1 MKRLKILLLS
11 LLTCVLILLAG
22 YKYIYHIPGKNFLV
36 KNTRAVYVNE
46 NFNRKSIKPLEKL
59 LVKIGEESQIEDL
72 KKEKKYI
79 KNIYILYFGSIKLL
93 DEHRVGVLDPGLM
106 YPLFKS
112 RLGKYFEKSGDYYL
126 LKEKYREKY
135 SSGKKVFLKG
145 YRGHFLVSDSK
156 EDLEGVLS
164 GVGESNENILALKKR
179 GKSNI
184 FGKLLLDFSGTRGE
198 LWGLKGSVLT
208 GNYES
213 QKVYIDNN
221 LVGEGGIIE
230 LFKAQPEERKMEKY
244 IGENR
249 LYISSKDFGKAAKIF
264 AANIPKEQKVIFD
277 IWESFSGG
285 SIEDFL
291 GDIDGEIVGDI
302 ENNQWIIPLKETKRF
317 EKLFRILGK
326 NKRLNI
332 GNISLMI
339 EGKNIYQGREK
350 LSPGTGG
357 SLSKEQFF
365 QADISLDLLDRKFS
379 EKSKISI
386 KGRAESDYLNLHTEL
401 SEETLD
407 DILSKMKK

>member
-1 MKRLKILLLS
+1 MRRLKILLLS
-11 LLTCVLILLAG
+11 LVACLLILVAG

-46 NFNRKSIKPLEKL
+46 NFNRKSIKPLEEL
-59 LVKIGEESQIEDL
+59 LLKIGEESHIEDL

-79 KNIYILYFGSIKLL
+79 KNIYILYFGSIQFL

-106 YPLFKS
+106 YPIFKS
-112 RLGKYFEKSGDYYL
+112 RLGKYFEKSKDYYI

-135 SSGKKVFLKG
+135 SSGKEVFLKG
-145 YRGHFLVSDSK
+145 YRGYFLVSDSK

-179 GKSNI
+179 DKANI
-184 FGKLLLDFSGTRGE
+184 FGKLLLDLTGTKGE
-198 LWGLKGSVLT
+198 LLGLKGSVVT
-208 GNYES
+208 ANYDS
-213 QKVYIDNN
+213 QKFYMDNK
-221 LVGEGGIIE
+221 LVGEGGIVE

-244 IGENR
+244 LGKNR
-249 LYISSKDFGKAAKIF
+249 IYISSNDFGKAAKIL
-264 AANIPKEQKVIFD
+264 AANIPKEQKVILD

-302 ENNQWIIPLKETKRF
+302 EKKQWIIPLRETKRF
-317 EKLFRILGK
+317 EKLFMILGK
-326 NKRLNI
+326 SKRLKI
-332 GNISLMI
+332 GNISLMM

-357 SLSKEQFF
+357 TLSKKEFF
-365 QADISLDLLDRKFS
+365 QGEISLDLLDRKFS

-386 KGRAESDYLNLHTEL
+386 KGRAEGDYLNLHTEL

-407 DILSKMKK
+407 DILIKMKK

>member
-1 MKRLKILLLS
+1 LRRLKILLLS
-11 LLTCVLILLAG
+11 LVACLLILVAG

-46 NFNRKSIKPLEKL
+46 NFNRKSIKPLEEL
-59 LVKIGEESQIEDL
+59 LLKIGEESHIEDL

-79 KNIYILYFGSIKLL
+79 KNIYILYFGSIQFL

-106 YPLFKS
+106 YPIFKS
-112 RLGKYFEKSGDYYL
+112 RLGKYFEKSKDYYI

-135 SSGKKVFLKG
+135 SSGKEVFLKG
-145 YRGHFLVSDSK
+145 YRGYFLVSDSK

-179 GKSNI
+179 DKANI
-184 FGKLLLDFSGTRGE
+184 FGKLLLDLTGTKGE
-198 LWGLKGSVLT
+198 LLGLKGSVVT
-208 GNYES
+208 ANYDS
-213 QKVYIDNN
+213 QKFYMDNK
-221 LVGEGGIIE
+221 LVGEGGIVE

-244 IGENR
+244 LGKNR
-249 LYISSKDFGKAAKIF
+249 IYISSNDFGKAAKIL
-264 AANIPKEQKVIFD
+264 AANIPKEQKVILD

-302 ENNQWIIPLKETKRF
+302 EKKQWIIPLRETKRF
-317 EKLFRILGK
+317 EKLFMILGK
-326 NKRLNI
+326 SKRLKI
-332 GNISLMI
+332 GNISLMM

-357 SLSKEQFF
+357 TLSKKEFF
-365 QADISLDLLDRKFS
+365 QGEISLDLLDRKFS

-386 KGRAESDYLNLHTEL
+386 KGRAEGDYLNLHTEL

-407 DILSKMKK
+407 DILIKMKK

>member
-1 MKRLKILLLS
+1 MRRLKILLLS
-11 LLTCVLILLAG
+11 LVACLLILVAG

-46 NFNRKSIKPLEKL
+46 NFNRKSIKPLEEL
-59 LVKIGEESQIEDL
+59 LLKIGEENHIEDL

-79 KNIYILYFGSIKLL
+79 KNIYILYFGSIQLL

-106 YPLFKS
+106 YPIFKS
-112 RLGKYFEKSGDYYL
+112 RLGKYFEKSKDYYI

-135 SSGKKVFLKG
+135 SSGKEVFLKG
-145 YRGHFLVSDSK
+145 YRGYFLVSDSK

-179 GKSNI
+179 DKANI
-184 FGKLLLDFSGTRGE
+184 FGKLLLDLTGTKGE
-198 LWGLKGSVLT
+198 LLGLKGSVVT
-208 GNYES
+208 ANYDS
-213 QKVYIDNN
+213 QKFYMDNK
-221 LVGEGGIIE
+221 LVGEGGIVE

-244 IGENR
+244 LGKNR
-249 LYISSKDFGKAAKIF
+249 IYISSNDFGKAAKIL
-264 AANIPKEQKVIFD
+264 AANIPKEQKVILD

-302 ENNQWIIPLKETKRF
+302 GKNQWIIPLRETKRF
-317 EKLFRILGK
+317 EKLFMILGK
-326 NKRLNI
+326 SKRLKI
-332 GNISLMI
+332 GNISLMM

-357 SLSKEQFF
+357 TLSKKEFF
-365 QADISLDLLDRKFS
+365 QGEISLDLLDRKFS

-386 KGRAESDYLNLHTEL
+386 KGRAEGDYLNLHTEL

-407 DILSKMKK
+407 DILIKMKK

>member
-1 MKRLKILLLS
+1 MRRLKILLLS
-11 LLTCVLILLAG
+11 LLACLLVLVAG

-46 NFNRKSIKPLEKL
+46 NFNRKSIKPLEEL
-59 LVKIGEESQIEDL
+59 LLKIGEESHIEDL

-79 KNIYILYFGSIKLL
+79 KNIYILYFGSIQLL

-106 YPLFKS
+106 YPIFKS
-112 RLGKYFEKSGDYYL
+112 RLGKYFEKSKDYYI

-135 SSGKKVFLKG
+135 SSGKEVFLKG
-145 YRGHFLVSDSK
+145 YRGYFLVSDSK

-179 GKSNI
+179 DKANI
-184 FGKLLLDFSGTRGE
+184 FGKLLLDLTGTKGE
-198 LWGLKGSVLT
+198 LLGLKGSVVT
-208 GNYES
+208 ANYDS
-213 QKVYIDNN
+213 QKFYMDNK
-221 LVGEGGIIE
+221 LVGEGGIVE

-244 IGENR
+244 LGKNR
-249 LYISSKDFGKAAKIF
+249 IYISSNDFSKAAKIL
-264 AANIPKEQKVIFD
+264 AANIPKEQKVILD
-277 IWESFSGG
+277 ILESFSGG

-302 ENNQWIIPLKETKRF
+302 EKNRWIIPLKETKRF
-317 EKLFRILGK
+317 EKLFMILGK
-326 NKRLNI
+326 SKRLKI
-332 GNISLMI
+332 GNISLMM

-357 SLSKEQFF
+357 TLSKKEFF
-365 QADISLDLLDRKFS
+365 QGEISLDLLDRKFS

-386 KGRAESDYLNLHTEL
+386 KGRAEGDYLNLHTEL

-407 DILSKMKK
+407 DILIKMKK

>member
-1 MKRLKILLLS
+1 MRRLKILLLS
-11 LLTCVLILLAG
+11 LVACLLILVAG

-46 NFNRKSIKPLEKL
+46 NFNRKSIKPLEEL
-59 LVKIGEESQIEDL
+59 LLKIGEESHIEDL

-79 KNIYILYFGSIKLL
+79 KNIYILYFGSIQLL

-106 YPLFKS
+106 YPIFKS
-112 RLGKYFEKSGDYYL
+112 RLGKYFEKSKDYYI

-135 SSGKKVFLKG
+135 SSGKEVFLKG
-145 YRGHFLVSDSK
+145 YRGYFLVSDSK

-179 GKSNI
+179 DKANI
-184 FGKLLLDFSGTRGE
+184 FGKLLLDLTGTKGE
-198 LWGLKGSVLT
+198 LLGLKGSVVT
-208 GNYES
+208 ANYDS
-213 QKVYIDNN
+213 QKFYMDNK
-221 LVGEGGIIE
+221 LVGEGGIVE

-244 IGENR
+244 LGKNR
-249 LYISSKDFGKAAKIF
+249 IYISSNDFGKAAKIL
-264 AANIPKEQKVIFD
+264 AANIPKEQKVILD

-302 ENNQWIIPLKETKRF
+302 EKNRWIIPLRETKRF
-317 EKLFRILGK
+317 EKLFMILGK
-326 NKRLNI
+326 SKRLNI
-332 GNISLMI
+332 GNISLMM

-357 SLSKEQFF
+357 TLSKKEFF
-365 QADISLDLLDRKFS
+365 QGEISLDLLDRKFS

-386 KGRAESDYLNLHTEL
+386 KGRAEGDYLNLHTEL

-407 DILSKMKK
+407 DILIKMKK

>member
-1 MKRLKILLLS
+1 
-11 LLTCVLILLAG
+11 VAG

-46 NFNRKSIKPLEKL
+46 NFNRKSIKPLEEL
-59 LVKIGEESQIEDL
+59 LLKIGEESHIEDL

-79 KNIYILYFGSIKLL
+79 KNIYILYFGSIQFL

-106 YPLFKS
+106 YPIFKS
-112 RLGKYFEKSGDYYL
+112 RLGKYFEKSKDYYI

-135 SSGKKVFLKG
+135 SSGKEVFLKG
-145 YRGHFLVSDSK
+145 YRGYFLVSDSK

-179 GKSNI
+179 DKANI
-184 FGKLLLDFSGTRGE
+184 FGKLLLDLTGTKGE
-198 LWGLKGSVLT
+198 LLGLKGSVVT
-208 GNYES
+208 ANYDS
-213 QKVYIDNN
+213 QKFYMDNK
-221 LVGEGGIIE
+221 LVGEGGIVE

-244 IGENR
+244 LGKNR
-249 LYISSKDFGKAAKIF
+249 IYISSNDFGKAAKIL
-264 AANIPKEQKVIFD
+264 AANIPKEQKVILD

-302 ENNQWIIPLKETKRF
+302 EKKQWIIPLRETKRF
-317 EKLFRILGK
+317 EKLFMILGK
-326 NKRLNI
+326 SKRLKI
-332 GNISLMI
+332 GNISLMM

-357 SLSKEQFF
+357 TLSKKEFF
-365 QADISLDLLDRKFS
+365 QGEISLDLLDRKFS

-386 KGRAESDYLNLHTEL
+386 KGRAEGDYLNLHTEL

-407 DILSKMKK
+407 DILIKMKK